1 MTPGVV
7 DQTTDAANSPF
18 FRWMIDWLDE
28 DLEGSRILDAG
39 CWNAPLSVYLQSKR
53 ARVDYVGTDLNHEA
67 LRSARGFNQHM
78 QLAKADLAQ
87 CLPFASRT
95 FDGVALIQTYEH
107 LPRGTESKV
116 IRMLAE
122 LVKPGGWFLLST
134 ELNSI
139 LNPLDPAWLFGH
151 RHYWPDEIIPVLE
164 EAGLTIE
171 AMHVNGGVWQ
181 YMDVNAMYVAKHVL
195 RRGYRTPTKLRRLTE
210 NEYDGVPRW
219 RASRVWF
226 KSRRPLR

>member
-1 MTPGVV
+1 MV

-18 FRWMIDWLDE
+18 FRWLVDWLDE
-28 DLEGSRILDAG
+28 DLEGSRVLDAG
-39 CWNAPLSVYLQSKR
+39 CWNAPLGVYLQSKQAR
-53 ARVDYVGTDLNHEA
+53 ANYVGTDLNHEA
-67 LRSARGFNQHM
+67 LRSARGFDQHI
-78 QLAKADLAQ
+78 QLASADLAKR
-87 CLPFASRT
+87 LPFASRT

-107 LPRGTESKV
+107 LPRGTEPKV

-122 LVKPGGWFLLST
+122 LIKPGGWFLLST

-164 EAGLTIE
+164 GAGLTIE

-181 YMDVNAMYVAKHVL
+181 CIDVNAMYVAKHVL
-195 RRGYRTPTKLRRLTE
+195 RRPYRTPPKLRSLAE
-210 NEYDGVPRW
+210 GEYDRAPRW

-226 KSRRPLR
+226 KSRRPLL